1 MNCVKTDILKRYRFV
16 YNNGRTVDYVNWN
29 SYEPNNAGNG
39 EDCVEFLSGPHSKGQ
54 WNDLPCSGHPRPFAC
69 QKWCKSCFISYF

>member
-29 SYEPNNAGNG
+29 SHEPNNAGNG
-39 EDCVEFLSGPHSKGQ
+39 EDCVELLAAEKWKMAKGK
-54 WNDLPCSGHPRPFAC
+54 WNDLPCSSGYPRNFAC
-69 QKWCKSCFISYF
+69 QKH